1 MGLLSSP
8 TVDLQLAPQTGLD
21 TTSTTLQGVSARGST
36 MCMISHNVHDVLMSL
51 KKRCA
56 SKLAGHMLLL
66 ALVESFWV
74 KFNIRACTQSIL
86 LFLPTRFGSRPRHG
100 FDHRYAHQSLAFK
113 PKACR
118 VLLPQPPT
126 NISPHFTEV
135 EGCKP
140 RKEQQSHSGSYSLH
154 QGERPLGLT
163 SHQGPSGDFN
173 KFGPW
178 CT

>member
-74 KFNIRACTQSIL
+74 KFNIRACTQTIL

-126 NISPHFTEV
+126 RYFSTPNRGGRLQAPKRTAIPQWQLLAPPGGETLRSH
-135 EGCKP
+135 KP
-140 RKEQQSHSGSYSLH
+140 PGAQRGFQ
-154 QGERPLGLT
+154 
-163 SHQGPSGDFN
+163 
-173 KFGPW
+173 
-178 CT
+178 